1 MLKKKIPAQFVRGYY
16 EFLYSNKAILH
27 ENRMTPK
34 RGQLSIHFISCN
46 FRWPYQAKVM
56 NTFETIN
63 NNIA

>member
-1 MLKKKIPAQFVRGYY
+1 MHHTRIAGTWAQ
-16 EFLYSNKAILH
+16 YSNKAILH
-27 ENRMTPK
+27 ENRITPK

-46 FRWPYQAKVM
+46 FKWPYQAKVM